1 MQKGSSSKAASTAKK
16 AISSMKRSNYFAV
29 SMLATSLIIIGA
41 FILCMQLNFAR
52 FRRQLKG
59 FKKTT
64 PNTQV
69 IGFTEDDSHQDV
81 IRKAA
86 QGLGINCDLS
96 LLSLICSN
104 GLNIEKRPWTSGK
117 YIEHHGGNQNRG
129 KKAWGIY
136 IPDDNME
143 LNTEDSVRHNFE
155 VY

>member
-1 MQKGSSSKAASTAKK
+1 MQKVSSSKAAKK

-52 FRRQLKG
+52 FRCQLKG

-81 IRKAA
+81 IRKGA

-104 GLNIEKRPWTSGK
+104 GLVPDNNIEERPWTS
-117 YIEHHGGNQNRG
+117 IEHHGGNQNRG